1 MRLSALSLVLFAFAS
16 GALGQGV
23 DQRVQLEEFAVD
35 PDGRDSGSSDLN
47 VSQIGERASAKGSEK
62 VPSGPIDKDRSIL
75 PSPQRAGADTGVAQV
90 SRTAS
95 DLATTQI
102 ARDEGDLRSVEPEA
116 LSSPEQS
123 APQGVTRL
131 GGQDRCD
138 PQADQSLYRACLRI
152 LERRAGDFAAPTA
165 PALSAE
171 EALLAQR
178 RADDE
183 DPATLTIEQRIR
195 RASQNAPDAELSS
208 NQELASL
215 YLPGTTAPPA
225 QPLEDSTTLQAA
237 DLEAVLKAI
246 GLTVPPQP

>member
-1 MRLSALSLVLFAFAS
+1 MRLSALLLALFAFES

-23 DQRVQLEEFAVD
+23 DQRVEIEDFAVETSEQ
-35 PDGRDSGSSDLN
+35 GSGPSDLN
-47 VSQIGERASAKGSEK
+47 VSQIGEPASVKGLEK
-62 VPSGPIDKDRSIL
+62 VPSGPIDTDRSIL
-75 PSPQRAGADTGVAQV
+75 RSPQRGGAETAVAQV
-90 SRTAS
+90 SRGAS
-95 DLATTQI
+95 DLATAQI
-102 ARDEGDLRSVEPEA
+102 ARDEAALRSVEPDA

-123 APQGVTRL
+123 APEGVARL
-131 GGQDRCD
+131 GGEDRCD

-152 LERRAGDFAAPTA
+152 LEKRAGDFAAPTA

-178 RADDE
+178 RADEE

-215 YLPGTTAPPA
+215 FLPGTAPPPA
-225 QPLEDSTTLQAA
+225 QPVEDSTTLQGA